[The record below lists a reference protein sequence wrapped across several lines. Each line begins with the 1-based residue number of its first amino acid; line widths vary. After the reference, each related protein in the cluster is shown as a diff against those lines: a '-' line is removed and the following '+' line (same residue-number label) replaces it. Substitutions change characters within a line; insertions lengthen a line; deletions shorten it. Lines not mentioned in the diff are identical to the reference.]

1 MNDYER
7 ALALRDETVAHRR
20 WMHTHAEVGL
30 EMPKAQAY
38 VIEQLKRAGLEPR
51 PCGHG
56 VAAELGKKGGRTLLL
71 RADMDALPMKEES
84 GEPFACP
91 TGTEAH
97 ACGHD
102 FHTAMLLSAAKL
114 LKESEEKLAGRVRF
128 MFQPLALVELEADF
142 RPNATIYKVKEAK
155 SLYPFATLPYD
166 PYKSAIALFLSEFL
180 YRAVREEAENR
191 PLFAYL
197 YHSVIWLDE
206 CREGFANFHLVFL
219 MRLSRFLGLYPNLE
233 DYHAGDYFDLQNAC
247 FTPLRPQ
254 LHSNYI
260 APEEAARLTQLMR
273 MNYETMHLF
282 TMNRLERTRC
292 LNIMNEYYRLH
303 LPDFP
308 VLKSLEVLKELFD

>member
-1 MNDYER
+1 M
-7 ALALRDETVAHRR
+7 LQKTLGIVL
-20 WMHTHAEVGL
+20 HTLKYKDTSLIADIYTEV
-30 EMPKAQAY
+30 
-38 VIEQLKRAGLEPR
+38 
-51 PCGHG
+51 
-56 VAAELGKKGGRTLLL
+56 
-71 RADMDALPMKEES
+71 
-84 GEPFACP
+84 
-91 TGTEAH
+91 
-97 ACGHD
+97 
-102 FHTAMLLSAAKL
+102 
-114 LKESEEKLAGRVRF
+114 AGRASF
-128 MFQPLALVELEADF
+128 MVSIPRSRKAAVKPVLFQPLALVELEADF

-191 PLFAYL
+191 P
-197 YHSVIWLDE
+197 
-206 CREGFANFHLVFL
+206 
-219 MRLSRFLGLYPNLE
+219 PNLE